1 MRGFLC
7 ALRLGSDQAN
17 SLTDNTI
24 PSEKAY
30 YFALDRSFL
39 GPKPKSKANRS
50 LYSSGAAD
58 KRGEQFDVAAL
69 EQRFSCQKAA
79 SKRSNRFETDC
90 FWQLINGL
98 SWSDPVGSVTEG
110 EVELQAVYDANDDM
124 TATVTLYV
132 NGEKAGQGPV
142 NRTHPGQF
150 SLSET
155 FDVGEDTGT
164 PVSQNY
170 TRENAF
176 SGDLDK
182 VVVALN

>member
-1 MRGFLC
+1 VKDD
-7 ALRLGSDQAN
+7 RLVYEYNAFN
-17 SLTDNTI
+17 
-24 PSEKAY
+24 E
-30 YFALDRSFL
+30 DRSIIESN
-39 GPKPKSKANRS
+39 GPIP
-50 LYSSGAAD
+50 
-58 KRGEQFDVAAL
+58 
-69 EQRFSCQKAA
+69 
-79 SKRSNRFETDC
+79 
-90 FWQLINGL
+90 
-98 SWSDPVGSVTEG
+98 EG

-164 PVSQNY
+164 PVSKNY

-176 SGDLDK
+176 NGDLDK